1 LPEYNKDK
9 NNAME
14 IWTIWGFPLSGERT
28 KLARIPLYKKGFS
41 VSRRTFERM
50 VKGAIETI
58 PLELKEQMENVA
70 FLVQKNPSDL
80 PRDWEEEDQDLLGLY
95 HGISRKDRGA
105 GYGNVLPD
113 RIVIYQRPLEKISS
127 NLEELKENIRQTV
140 IHEVGHYFGF
150 DEDELRQLEEEGFQ
164 IQQGSEP

>member
-1 LPEYNKDK
+1 
-9 NNAME
+9 
-14 IWTIWGFPLSGERT
+14 
-28 KLARIPLYKKGFS
+28 
-41 VSRRTFERM
+41 M
-50 VKGAIETI
+50 VKEAIETI
-58 PLELKEQMENVA
+58 PPEMKERLENVA

-80 PRDWEEEDQDLLGLY
+80 PQDWEEEDQGLLGLY
-95 HGISRKDRGA
+95 HGVSRRDRGVS
-105 GYGNVLPD
+105 YGNVLPD

-164 IQQGSEP
+164 IQQGNER